1 MSEPIVV
8 KLAYSNNINCAA
20 ITLKPNATTVL
31 HGMNGSGKSSVARAI
46 QLYSGKDGQ
55 TLEVLKPYA
64 SESLPSVEGLPSD
77 SNVLVFNEDYVDS
90 TLFKGDMELI
100 ENGYKIFV
108 DTPEYRKAAKATDEL
123 LAEAVKRLRDEGKVA
138 DLLSTVNNLLS
149 CFGKVS
155 KQTYSKTSP
164 IAKGIVLNGNL
175 VEHVSPRF
183 ESFIPLIQGDKAK
196 EWLLW
201 RGKGDKFSSRGACPY
216 CGKTLEQSE
225 LEICNE
231 MQAAYGGKYIDSF
244 TKTIQTFGEADVLL
258 SESARVQADEILHG
272 KLEEE
277 SNPENEAFLYSIKGD
292 AEGLRAKLEKI
303 QQLNYSSLKDEE
315 KGADYFEGLKIHVE
329 RLEKMNSQYAVERIN
344 SINAVL
350 DELSSK
356 IRDIQIAISRQS
368 CALRKSIK
376 ASMAEMNAFLES
388 AGFPYEISIV
398 SSDGARCTVSLK
410 PRGLEMNVENLKS
423 HLSYGE
429 RNSLAIALFSAQVK
443 SEKPSIVV
451 LDDPIS
457 SFDQNKKYAIL
468 QRMLS
473 KTKGVCNGITTLLL
487 THDFETLIMIG
498 IVHKAILCDT
508 ACFYV
513 RNDEG
518 NLSLVPIGDDDF
530 DSVVQR
536 FKAIVASDASLPY
549 RLALARRAVEIAYGK
564 SPARHVLSS
573 LMHCREVATLHE
585 QELTDE
591 EWQEAREQ
599 LEEIGLN
606 DFSYQGLLAQLGN
619 SELLSVYDQAPSP
632 VEKICAFR
640 LLADNNAGE
649 MSQVRNRA
657 HVDETVFEFANE
669 YFHIENLMAYQ
680 FDPVKFNTVPAGI
693 IETCDKVI
701 AGFKRQCEQRADADN

>member
-8 KLAYSNNINCAA
+8 KLAYCNNINCAA

-77 SNVLVFNEDYVDS
+77 SNILVFNEDYVDS

-123 LAEAVKRLRDEGKVA
+123 LADAVKRLRDEGKVA

-175 VEHVSPRF
+175 VEHVSPKF
-183 ESFIPLIQGDKAK
+183 ESFTSLIQGDNAK

-201 RGKGDKFSSRGACPY
+201 RGKGGKFSSQGVCPY
-216 CGKTLEQSE
+216 CGKALEQSE

-231 MQAAYGGKYIDSF
+231 MQAAYGGKYIDCF
-244 TKTIQTFGEADVLL
+244 TKTIETFGEAEVLL
-258 SESARVQADEILHG
+258 SENARVQADAILHG

-277 SNPENEAFLYSIKGD
+277 PNPENEAFFTSIKAD
-292 AEGLRAKLEKI
+292 AMGLKAKLEKI
-303 QQLNYSSLKDEE
+303 QQLNYSSLKDED
-315 KGADYFEGLKIHVE
+315 KDARYFESLKIHIE
-329 RLEKMNSQYAVERIN
+329 LLDKMNSQFAVERIN

-356 IRDIQIAISRQS
+356 VREIQIAISRQS
-368 CALRKSIK
+368 SALKKSIN

-388 AGFPYEISIV
+388 AGFPYEISIA

-410 PRGLEMNVENLKS
+410 PRGLEMDVTDLKS

-468 QRMLS
+468 QRLFS
-473 KTKGVCNGITTLLL
+473 KSKGVCNGITTLLL
-487 THDFETLIMIG
+487 THDFETLVMIRK
-498 IVHKAILCDT
+498 VHEALLCDT
-508 ACFYV
+508 FCFYA

-518 NLSLVPIGDDDF
+518 NLSFIPIENDDLDG
-530 DSVVQR
+530 VVQCFR
-536 FKAIVASDASLPY
+536 SIVAGDSSLPY
-549 RLALARRAVEIAYGK
+549 RIALARRAVEIAYGK
-564 SPARHVLSS
+564 SPAWHVLSS

-585 QELTDE
+585 QELADE
-591 EWQEAREQ
+591 EWKEAREQ
-599 LEEIGLN
+599 LEEIGLKN
-606 DFSYQGLLAQLGN
+606 FDYQDLLAQLGN
-619 SELLSVYDQAPSP
+619 AELLSVYDQAPSP

-701 AGFKRQCEQRADADN
+701 ARFKEEYGQLAVADN

>member
-8 KLAYSNNINCAA
+8 KLACCNNIDCAT

-31 HGMNGSGKSSVARAI
+31 HGMNGSGKSSVAKAI
-46 QLYSGKDGQ
+46 QLYNGDDGQ

-77 SNVLVFNEDYVDS
+77 ANILVFNEDYVDN

-100 ENGYKIFV
+100 ENGYKVFV
-108 DTPEYRKAAKATDEL
+108 DTPEYRKAAKETDEL
-123 LAEAVKRLRDEGKVA
+123 LADAVKRLRDEGKVA
-138 DLLSTVNNLLS
+138 ELLSTVNNLLS

-164 IAKGIVLNGNL
+164 IAKGVVLNGNL
-175 VEHVSPRF
+175 VEHVSPKF
-183 ESFIPLIQGDKAK
+183 KSFTSLIQADNAK

-201 RGKGDKFSSRGACPY
+201 RGKGSKFSSQGVCPY

-244 TKTIQTFGEADVLL
+244 TKTIQTFGEAEVLL
-258 SESARVQADEILHG
+258 SENARVQADEILHG

-350 DELSSK
+350 DDLSSK
-356 IRDIQIAISRQS
+356 VRDIQIAIGRQS
-368 CALRKSIK
+368 AALRKSIK

-388 AGFPYEISIV
+388 AGFPYEISIA
-398 SSDGARCTVSLK
+398 SPDGSRCAVSLK
-410 PRGLEMNVENLKS
+410 PRGIEMNVKDLKS

-443 SEKPSIVV
+443 SEKPDMVV

-468 QRMLS
+468 QRLFS
-473 KTKGVCNGITTLLL
+473 KSKGVCRGITTLLL

-498 IVHKAILCDT
+498 KVHRSLLCNT
-508 ACFYV
+508 SCFYA
-513 RNDEG
+513 RNDG
-518 NLSLVPIGDDDF
+518 GVLSLIPVEDDDF
-530 DSVVQR
+530 NSAVQC
-536 FKAIVASDASLPY
+536 FKTIVASDASLPY
-549 RLALARRAVEIAYGK
+549 RIALARRAVEIAYGK
-564 SPARHVLSS
+564 SPAWHVLSS

-591 EWQEAREQ
+591 EWEKARKQ
-599 LEEIGLN
+599 LEEIGLK
-606 DFSYQGLLAQLGN
+606 DFNYEDLLSGLGN
-619 SELLSVYDQAPSP
+619 KELLSTYDQASSF

-649 MSQVRNRA
+649 ISQVCNRA
-657 HVDETVFEFANE
+657 NIDETVFKFANE

-693 IETCDKVI
+693 IETCDKLI
-701 AGFKRQCEQRADADN
+701 AGFKVQLERQAVADD

>member
-77 SNVLVFNEDYVDS
+77 SNILVFNEDYVDS

-303 QQLNYSSLKDEE
+303 QQPNYSSLKDEE
-315 KGADYFEGLKIHVE
+315 KGADFFEGLKIHVE

-388 AGFPYEISIV
+388 AGFPYEISIA

-410 PRGLEMNVENLKS
+410 PRGFEMNVENLKS

-564 SPARHVLSS
+564 SPAWHVLSS
-573 LMHCREVATLHE
+573 LMHCRDVATLHE

>member
-77 SNVLVFNEDYVDS
+77 SNILVFNEDYVDS

-292 AEGLRAKLEKI
+292 AEGLGAKLEKI

-388 AGFPYEISIV
+388 AGFPYEISIA

-564 SPARHVLSS
+564 SPAWHVLSS

>member
-20 ITLKPNATTVL
+20 ITLKPDATTVL

-77 SNVLVFNEDYVDS
+77 SNILVFNEDYVDS

-473 KTKGVCNGITTLLL
+473 KTKGVCSGITTLLL

-564 SPARHVLSS
+564 SPAWHVLSS

-701 AGFKRQCEQRADADN
+701 AGFKRKCEQRADADN